1 MINGKLRKFFTLL
14 FENKQRLSY
23 NYWNHMI
30 VWHLRRFELES
41 YKCAWQ
47 FDYCDLHKILCIEML
62 EHTVPVAP
70 FFLNSL
76 LSMVLPL
83 TPWFV
88 YACQITLQLMG
99 NIPEQGTSV
108 KYFIMQQK
116 ISTQSHYVVTRWPF
130 EQPLNKKK
138 IEHSAVWTHARYLH
152 KHNVTHLVSAGN
164 L

>member
-1 MINGKLRKFFTLL
+1 MKSYDSMTLKTFRIRKL
-14 FENKQRLSY
+14 Q
-23 NYWNHMI
+23 I
-30 VWHLRRFELES
+30 
-41 YKCAWQ
+41 CAWQ

-116 ISTQSHYVVTRWPF
+116 ISTQSHYVVARWPF
-130 EQPLNKKK
+130 EQPLN
-138 IEHSAVWTHARYLH
+138 SAVWTHARYLH